1 VLGHS
6 ASGPE
11 RTRLQP
17 FSKANLARIFGLL
30 LARARLSTDTNTLP
44 CLCLSVCLSC
54 LLERSASHRIA
65 RPITTPQQPLLLE
78 YATTTT
84 ISYHYL
90 ILNATSPPTSP
101 TKRNTYSHPTST
113 SDWPASTHH

>member
-54 LLERSASHRIA
+54 LLERSASHDILSLSHYIRHFSAHVANKAKHLQPSHLHKRLA
-65 RPITTPQQPLLLE
+65 RVDAPLMGP
-78 YATTTT
+78 
-84 ISYHYL
+84 S
-90 ILNATSPPTSP
+90 
-101 TKRNTYSHPTST
+101 
-113 SDWPASTHH
+113 